1 MKRERA
7 ALMVSILIFLGIG
20 VWLLIWP
27 EALEG
32 IGIKML
38 SADARIDVRATYGG
52 IELGFVSFL
61 SLCLLRDEWVS
72 VGLVASGCVIAGL
85 GIVRLIA
92 IAIEGQGSVLMWS
105 LAAGEVFGALALF
118 MVYRWSKT
126 KG

>member
-1 MKRERA
+1 MKERA
-7 ALMVSILIFLGIG
+7 ALIISILIFLGIG

-38 SADARIDVRATYGG
+38 SPDARIDIRATYGG

-61 SLCLLRDEWVS
+61 GLCLLRDDWVS
-72 VGLVASGCVIAGL
+72 VGLLASGCVIAGL

-105 LAAGEVFGALALF
+105 LAAGEVFGSLALF